1 MTNYTFPTVQE
12 LLEAGVHFGH
22 SVNKWNPKME
32 SYIYA
37 AKQGVHIL
45 DLDQTAKLLKE
56 AGEYLFDTASKG
68 GQIIFVC
75 TKKQVAQIAKDQAL
89 RCGAM
94 YMNERWMGGTIT
106 NFKVI
111 KKSIDKLVNL
121 KKKRDNQELDMY
133 TKKERLL
140 IDREIERLERFFG
153 GVVGLKGEPQAVV
166 VVDARRE
173 RTAINECRIFDV
185 PVVALID
192 TNSDP
197 SDILKLIPGNDD
209 AAKSVGKVLGVLADC
224 VELGYKEF
232 EKARTIEKAKKGDL
246 LSPTKAKITTSE
258 AERVGLEAT
267 DLDTEV
273 TTGSSVEQVS
283 KEKIGTKGKTT
294 KKVVSK
300 AVKEGQEGVK
310 TEKAKPSKSGD
321 KGEDRRVAKTNIK
334 SGKNA
339 ESVKEEVS
347 KKVKKE
353 AK

>member
-32 SYIYA
+32 PYIYA

-45 DLDQTAKLLKE
+45 DLDQTAKLLKD
-56 AGEYLFDTASKG
+56 AGEYLYDVASKG

-111 KKSIDKLVNL
+111 RKSIDKLIGL
-121 KKKRDNQELDMY
+121 KKKRNSGELDMY

-153 GVVGLKGEPQAVV
+153 GVIGLKGEPQAVV

-197 SDILKLIPGNDD
+197 AGIFKLIPGNDD
-209 AAKSVGKVLGVLADC
+209 AAKSVSKILSVLADC
-224 VELGYKEF
+224 IELGYKEF
-232 EKARTIEKAKKGDL
+232 EKAKTIEKAKKGDL
-246 LSPTKAKITTSE
+246 SNATKARITTSE
-258 AERVGLEAT
+258 AERVELEET
-267 DLDTEV
+267 DVDAEAIS
-273 TTGSSVEQVS
+273 GSSAEQVS
-283 KEKIGTKGKTT
+283 KEKIETRGKVT
-294 KKVVSK
+294 KKVGSK
-300 AVKEGQEGVK
+300 AVKEGQEEDTK

-321 KGEDRRVAKTNIK
+321 KIVKTDIK
-334 SGKNA
+334 SGKDTK
-339 ESVKEEVS
+339 STKEEAT

>member
-32 SYIYA
+32 PYIYA

-56 AGEYLFDTASKG
+56 AGEYLFDVASKG

-94 YMNERWMGGTIT
+94 CMNERWIGGTIT

-111 KKSIDKLVNL
+111 KKSVDKLVNL
-121 KKKRDNQELDMY
+121 KKKRDNHELDMY

-140 IDREIERLERFFG
+140 IDREISRLERFFG

-197 SDILKLIPGNDD
+197 TGILKLIPGNDD
-209 AAKSVGKVLGVLADC
+209 AAKSVSKVLGVLADC
-224 VELGYKEF
+224 IEMGYREF
-232 EKARTIEKAKKGDL
+232 EKTRIIEKAKKGDL
-246 LSPTKAKITTSE
+246 AGGTNIKITTSE
-258 AERVGLEAT
+258 AER
-267 DLDTEV
+267 LDSEVSNMDSIELPGDQMSKGKPVTE
-273 TTGSSVEQVS
+273 G
-283 KEKIGTKGKTT
+283 KPAGKTT
-294 KKVVSK
+294 VGEADKDQ
-300 AVKEGQEGVK
+300 KEDPRVETGK
-310 TEKAKPSKSGD
+310 TKPSNNED
-321 KGEDRRVAKTNIK
+321 KTVRAGAK
-334 SGKNA
+334 SGKDDKPA
-339 ESVKEEVS
+339 KKQAS

-353 AK
+353 EK

>member
-32 SYIYA
+32 PYIYA

-56 AGEYLFDTASKG
+56 AGEYLFDVASKG

-75 TKKQVAQIAKDQAL
+75 TKKQVAQIAKGQAL

-121 KKKRDNQELDMY
+121 KKKRDNEELDMY

-153 GVVGLKGEPQAVV
+153 GVVGLKGEPQTVV

-185 PVVALID
+185 SVVALID

-224 VELGYKEF
+224 VELGYKEY

-246 LSPTKAKITTSE
+246 VGGTKVKITTSE
-258 AERVGLEAT
+258 AERVDLEVA
-267 DLDTEV
+267 DAD
-273 TTGSSVEQVS
+273 SSELFSDQVS
-283 KEKIGTKGKTT
+283 GGNAVIKSKIAKKTT
-294 KKVVSK
+294 AKKV
-300 AVKEGQEGVK
+300 KEDPKEESQETKK
-310 TEKAKPSKSGD
+310 TKPSKSED
-321 KGEDRRVAKTNIK
+321 KTVKTNPK
-334 SGKNA
+334 SAKDTKPT
-339 ESVKEEVS
+339 KEEAQ